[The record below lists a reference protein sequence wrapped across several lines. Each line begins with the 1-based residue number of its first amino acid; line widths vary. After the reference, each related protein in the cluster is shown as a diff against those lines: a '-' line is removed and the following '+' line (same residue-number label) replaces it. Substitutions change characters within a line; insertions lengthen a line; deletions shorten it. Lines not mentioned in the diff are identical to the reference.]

1 MTTTIDQKLILYAQL
16 CISWM
21 RNNFQHIMEL
31 YNTDTYPQA
40 SSPHVIHEQLMQMQN
55 NYKTFKNNQQ
65 IMKGK
70 LSFPLFKPI

>member
-40 SSPHVIHEQLMQMQN
+40 SSPHLTTAIV
-55 NYKTFKNNQQ
+55 KADA
-65 IMKGK
+65 
-70 LSFPLFKPI
+70 LFRK